1 MIPRIRAEV
10 RDEIVRLR
18 GERLTY
24 REIATALGVDHRTA
38 QAVCQLHFGD
48 QVKRAAA
55 ALRREIHLARAE
67 AHTAPLFHPRDW
79 A

>member
-18 GERLTY
+18 GERLSY
-24 REIATALGVDHRTA
+24 REIGRVTGVAAATAER
-38 QAVCQLHFGD
+38 VCQGHFGD

-55 ALRREIHLARAE
+55 ALRREVHLARAE

-79 A
+79 V

>member
-1 MIPRIRAEV
+1 MIPSLPAEV

-24 REIATALGVDHRTA
+24 REIAGIVGVPTDAVRTF
-38 QAVCQLHFGD
+38 CKDYYGD
-48 QVKRAAA
+48 RVRSAKE
-55 ALRREIHLARAE
+55 ALRREINLARSE
-67 AHTAPLFHPRDW
+67 AHTAPLFHPVDW